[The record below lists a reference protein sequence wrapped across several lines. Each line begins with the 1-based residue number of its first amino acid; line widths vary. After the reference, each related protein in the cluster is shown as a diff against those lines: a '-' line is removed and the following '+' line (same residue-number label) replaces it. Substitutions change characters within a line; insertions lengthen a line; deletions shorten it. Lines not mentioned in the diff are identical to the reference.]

1 MERRRLL
8 VVAAALVAALGAVL
22 VLLYVR
28 GADSRAQADYATQ
41 QVLTA
46 TQPIA
51 QGESF
56 DAAVKAGKIDTRPI
70 VAADV
75 VPGALG
81 QDGVSTLTGKS
92 ALAAIYPGQQ
102 ILAAEFGDKSA
113 TSSTT
118 SLPIPAKQVAISV
131 TLTDPARVAGYV
143 EPGSQVAVFLNGSD
157 AGGASFTRLLLPK
170 VTVLGV
176 GSTPVTGST
185 TGSGTTSTG
194 TTSTGTDGSA
204 APSETLPNT
213 LITLAVTQQEAQKI
227 LFAQQNGS
235 LAFAL
240 LGSGS
245 AVKPGPGTQLGNL
258 FQ

>member
-22 VLLYVR
+22 VLLYVH

-41 QVLTA
+41 EVLTA

-56 DAAVKAGKIDTRPI
+56 DAAVKAGKIDTKSI

-75 VPGALG
+75 VAGALT
-81 QDGVSTLTGKS
+81 QDGAGTLSGKS
-92 ALAAIYPGQQ
+92 ALGSIYPGQQ
-102 ILAAEFGDKSA
+102 ILAAEFGDKSVTA
-113 TSSTT
+113 STS
-118 SLPIPAKQVAISV
+118 SLPIPAKHVAISV

-143 EPGSQVAVFLNGSD
+143 EPGSRVAVFLNGSD
-157 AGGASFTRLLLPK
+157 AGGQSFTRLLLPK

-176 GSTPVTGST
+176 GSTAVAAGAT
-185 TGSGTTSTG
+185 TGSATTG
-194 TTSTGTDGSA
+194 TGSA
-204 APSETLPNT
+204 TDAPAETLPNT
-213 LITLAVTQQEAQKI
+213 LITLAVTQQQAQKI
-227 LFAQQNGS
+227 LFAQQNGA

-240 LGSGS
+240 LGNQT
-245 AVKPGPGTQLGNL
+245 AVKAGPKTDLGNL
-258 FQ
+258 FE